1 MTFDGGMAA
10 CQTDGG
16 VLAILD
22 SIELFDAAVVI
33 IHAHRYKESKYVH
46 IRNFVCNPLLLQ
58 GRLLPTVRW
67 T

>member
-1 MTFDGGMAA
+1 MTYDDGMAA
-10 CQTDGG
+10 CQTEGG

-22 SIELFDAAVVI
+22 SIELFDAAVFI

-46 IRNFVCNPLLLQ
+46 IWNLVCNPLLLKW
-58 GRLLPTVRW
+58 RLLPTVKW